1 MSFTLVYLPASPKI
15 ESRHVADTYYDLGI
29 LQNIEQSIERKEE
42 CK

>member
-1 MSFTLVYLPASPKI
+1 MSFKLVYLPVSPKI
-15 ESRHVADTYYDLGI
+15 ESRHVAGIYFDLGI